1 MDKEKLK
8 RIIKF
13 DGMND
18 KFADIYNA
26 THQET
31 EYQKRRYVEAIEE
44 FEKYFPENDDIEI
57 YSAPGRTEVCGN
69 HTDHQNGCVL
79 AAAINLDIIGVVS
92 FNESGLIRL
101 KSKGYDKIVVDTG
114 SLAIREDEK
123 GKSDALIRG
132 ILYKFSQLG
141 VKVGGF
147 DIYTTSDVLSG
158 SGLSSSAAFEN
169 LFGTIIDLKYNDGKA
184 GAVEIAK
191 YGQFAENKFFGKNSG
206 LMDQMASS
214 VGGFV
219 YIDFKDNENPVIEKI
234 DSIFEKSGYSIIITD
249 TKGSHADLTDDYTA
263 VRSEMEEIAA
273 YFGKK
278 TLRETDESEFF
289 ASIKKLRENHS
300 DRAILRAIH
309 FFNEDRRVATMKEL
323 LEKNDFEGF
332 IDIVN
337 ESGESSAEFL
347 QNNYS
352 SKKLSEQGIPLA
364 IAVSKTVLKGKGA
377 VRVHG
382 GGFAGTIQAFVPNS
396 MKIEYINSLE
406 KIYGK
411 NSCYVLNLRK
421 YGGIEVTSE
430 K

>member
-1 MDKEKLK
+1 
-8 RIIKF
+8 
-13 DGMND
+13 
-18 KFADIYNA
+18 
-26 THQET
+26 
-31 EYQKRRYVEAIEE
+31 
-44 FEKYFPENDDIEI
+44 
-57 YSAPGRTEVCGN
+57 
-69 HTDHQNGCVL
+69 
-79 AAAINLDIIGVVS
+79 
-92 FNESGLIRL
+92 
-101 KSKGYDKIVVDTG
+101 
-114 SLAIREDEK
+114 
-123 GKSDALIRG
+123 
-132 ILYKFSQLG
+132 
-141 VKVGGF
+141 
-147 DIYTTSDVLSG
+147 
-158 SGLSSSAAFEN
+158 
-169 LFGTIIDLKYNDGKA
+169 
-184 GAVEIAK
+184 
-191 YGQFAENKFFGKNSG
+191 
-206 LMDQMASS
+206 MASS

-309 FFNEDRRVATMKEL
+309 FFNEDKRVATMKEL

-352 SKKLSEQGIPLA
+352 TKKISEQGIPLA
-364 IAVSKTVLKGKGA
+364 IAVSKTVLKSKGA

-406 KIYGK
+406 KIYVK
-411 NSCYVLNLRK
+411 NSSYVLNLRK